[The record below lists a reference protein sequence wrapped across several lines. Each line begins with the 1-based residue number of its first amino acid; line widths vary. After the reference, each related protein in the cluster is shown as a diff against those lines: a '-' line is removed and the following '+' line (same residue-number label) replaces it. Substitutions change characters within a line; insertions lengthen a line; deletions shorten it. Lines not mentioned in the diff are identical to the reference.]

1 VSVFAKG
8 VPARLFIRALHADG
22 FLLKRTKGSHHIF
35 SHPDG
40 RIVVVAYH
48 RLSDTFPVGT
58 LKGMLADTNWQEHD
72 LQRLS
77 LLN

>member
-1 VSVFAKG
+1 MSALPKG
-8 VPARLFIRALHADG
+8 VSARFFVRALHADG
-22 FLLKRTKGSHHIF
+22 FFLKRTKGSHHFF

-72 LQRLS
+72 LQRLG